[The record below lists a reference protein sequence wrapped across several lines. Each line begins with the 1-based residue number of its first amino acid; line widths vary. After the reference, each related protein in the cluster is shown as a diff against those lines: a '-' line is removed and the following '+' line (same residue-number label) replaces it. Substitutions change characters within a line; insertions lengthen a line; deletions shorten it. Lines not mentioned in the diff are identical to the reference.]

1 MSPGSN
7 PFEGMPFF
15 GDLLKMLGTQGP
27 VQWDGA
33 RQLALSIATG
43 GESEPNVDP
52 LERIRFEQLARVADL
67 QVAKA
72 TGLSTSTTGRAIT
85 ITPVT
90 RTQWALTTLD
100 AYKPLIEKMA
110 VALHPP
116 TEGDATHPT
125 MPTDPF
131 AVDPTDASVDP
142 TEAWLGQIMGLLSPM
157 LLGMTTGSLVGHLAT
172 RSFGLYDLPIPRPAG
187 DDLLVVPTN
196 IEAFGDDWSMA
207 GDDLRLWICL
217 HQLTHHAVLGRPH
230 VRARLGEL
238 LGQYASAFESDPDAL
253 GSKLTDLDIDPTG
266 GDPMARFQELMGDP
280 EVILGAVR
288 SPRQQEILPWLEAL
302 VTVVVGYVDHI
313 MDSIGSGLIGSYGQV
328 TEAMR
333 RRRVESSSSD
343 RFVERLLGL
352 DLTQDHFDR
361 GRAFVDGVVTRAGAE
376 ALEQLWTSVE
386 VLPTPNEVAAPG
398 LWLARIG
405 VEVDLDVST
414 DLGVDAEF
422 GPDAEPG
429 EPGKSGESGESG
441 DHPSQ

>member
-1 MSPGSN
+1 MRGMSPGSN

-85 ITPVT
+85 VTPVT
-90 RTQWALTTLD
+90 RTQWALVTLD
-100 AYKPLIEKMA
+100 AYRPLIEKMA

-116 TEGDATHPT
+116 TEAEAGTHPALT
-125 MPTDPF
+125 LDPPD
-131 AVDPTDASVDP
+131 VGGVDP

-172 RSFGLYDLPIPRPAG
+172 RSFGLYDLPIPRPAS
-187 DDLLVVPTN
+187 DDLLVVAAN
-196 IEAFGDDWSMA
+196 IEAFGADWSMS

-217 HQLTHHAVLGRPH
+217 HQLTHHAVLGLPH
-230 VRARLGEL
+230 VRARLDEL
-238 LGQYASAFESDPDAL
+238 LGEYASAFESDPDAL

-280 EVILGAVR
+280 EVIL
-288 SPRQQEILPWLEAL
+288 
-302 VTVVVGYVDHI
+302 
-313 MDSIGSGLIGSYGQV
+313 
-328 TEAMR
+328 
-333 RRRVESSSSD
+333 
-343 RFVERLLGL
+343 ERCARL
-352 DLTQDHFDR
+352 DL
-361 GRAFVDGVVTRAGAE
+361 
-376 ALEQLWTSVE
+376 
-386 VLPTPNEVAAPG
+386 
-398 LWLARIG
+398 
-405 VEVDLDVST
+405 
-414 DLGVDAEF
+414 DAHF
-422 GPDAEPG
+422 GPDADADDDHDDRSEP
-429 EPGKSGESGESG
+429 
-441 DHPSQ
+441 

>member
-1 MSPGSN
+1 MSPGGN

-52 LERIRFEQLARVADL
+52 TERIRFEQLARVADL
-67 QVAKA
+67 QVAQA
-72 TGLSTSTTGRAIT
+72 TGLSTSATGRSIT

-90 RTQWALTTLD
+90 RAQWALTTLD
-100 AYKPLIEKMA
+100 AYRPLIEKMA

-116 TEGDATHPT
+116 AVEGAHPSL
-125 MPTDPF
+125 PTDLF
-131 AVDPTDASVDP
+131 SLDTTDSSADP

-172 RSFGLYDLPIPRPAG
+172 RSFGLYDLPIPRPAT
-187 DDLLVVPTN
+187 DDLLVVASN
-196 IEAFGDDWSMA
+196 IEAFGSDWSMD

-217 HQLTHHAVLGRPH
+217 HQLTHHAVLNVPH
-230 VRARLGEL
+230 VRARLDEL
-238 LGQYASAFESDPDAL
+238 LGDYASAFESDPDAL
-253 GSKLTDLDIDPTG
+253 GSKLTDLDIDPSG

-288 SPRQQEILPWLEAL
+288 SPRQQELLPWLEAL
-302 VTVVVGYVDHI
+302 VTVVAGYVDHI
-313 MDSIGSGLIGSYGQV
+313 MDTVGSGLIGSYSQV

-333 RRRVESSSSD
+333 RRRVESSQSD

-352 DLTQDHFDR
+352 DLTQEHFDR
-361 GRAFVDGVVTRAGAE
+361 GRAFVDGVVERAGSDI
-376 ALEQLWTSVE
+376 LERLWTSVE
-386 VLPTPNEVAAPG
+386 VLPTPNEVDAPG

-405 VEVDLDVST
+405 IEVELD
-414 DLGVDAEF
+414 VDAELDLGDL
-422 GPDAEPG
+422 GPDAP
-429 EPGKSGESGESG
+429 SGE
-441 DHPSQ
+441 

>member
-1 MSPGSN
+1 MSQGNN

-67 QVAKA
+67 QVAQA
-72 TGLSTSTTGRAIT
+72 TGLSTSTTGRAVT
-85 ITPVT
+85 ISPVT

-100 AYKPLIEKMA
+100 AYKPLIERMA

-116 TEGDATHPT
+116 MPGSAAGHPAHPAIPTEDAT
-125 MPTDPF
+125 
-131 AVDPTDASVDP
+131 ADP

-157 LLGMTTGSLVGHLAT
+157 LLGMTTGSLVGHLAQ
-172 RSFGLYDLPIPRPAG
+172 RSFGLFDLPIPRPPS
-187 DDLLVVPTN
+187 DDLLVVSAN
-196 IEAFGDDWSMA
+196 IEAFANDWSLD
-207 GDDLRLWICL
+207 GDDLRLWVCL
-217 HQLTHHAVLGRPH
+217 HQLTHHSVLGLPH
-230 VRARLGEL
+230 VRARLDEL
-238 LGQYASAFESDPDAL
+238 LGDYAGAFQSDPDAL
-253 GSKLTDLDIDPTG
+253 GSKLEHLDIDPSG
-266 GDPMARFQELMGDP
+266 GDPMARFQEILGDP

-288 SPRQQEILPWLEAL
+288 SPRQDEILPWLEAL
-302 VTVVVGYVDHI
+302 VSVVEGYVDHI
-313 MDSIGSGLIGSYGQV
+313 MDGIGSTLIGSYGQV
-328 TEAMR
+328 TEAMQ
-333 RRRVESSSSD
+333 RRRVEAASSD

-361 GRAFVDGVVTRAGAE
+361 GRAFIDGVVERAGSAG
-376 ALEQLWTSVE
+376 LEQLWTTAE

-405 VEVDLDVST
+405 VEVELDETIALDFGDDL
-414 DLGVDAEF
+414 
-422 GPDAEPG
+422 GPDAVDG
-429 EPGKSGESGESG
+429 E
-441 DHPSQ
+441 

>member
-1 MSPGSN
+1 MSPGGN

-52 LERIRFEQLARVADL
+52 VERMRFEQLARVADL
-67 QVAKA
+67 QVAQA
-72 TGLSTSTTGRAIT
+72 TGLSPSTTGRAIT

-116 TEGDATHPT
+116 TEGDGTHPSL
-125 MPTDPF
+125 PTDPF
-131 AVDPTDASVDP
+131 AVEQPGGVDP

-172 RSFGLYDLPIPRPAG
+172 RSFGLYDLPIPRPAS
-187 DDLLVVPTN
+187 DDLLVIAANV
-196 IEAFGDDWSMA
+196 EAFGDDWSMA

-217 HQLTHHAVLGRPH
+217 HQLTHHAVLGLPH
-230 VRARLGEL
+230 VRARLDEL
-238 LGQYASAFESDPDAL
+238 LGDYASAFESDPDAL
-253 GSKLTDLDIDPTG
+253 GDKLTDLEVDPTG

-302 VTVVVGYVDHI
+302 VTVVVGYVDHT
-313 MDSIGSGLIGSYGQV
+313 MDRIGAGLIGSYDQI

-333 RRRVESSSSD
+333 RRRVEASSSD

-361 GRAFVDGVVTRAGAE
+361 GRAFIDGVADRAGTE
-376 ALEQLWTSVE
+376 ALERLWGAVE
-386 VLPTPNEVAAPG
+386 DLPTPNEVAAPG
-398 LWLARIG
+398 LWLARVGIE
-405 VEVDLDVST
+405 VELDVESEL
-414 DLGVDAEF
+414 DLGELGDL
-422 GPDAEPG
+422 GPDAPE
-429 EPGKSGESGESG
+429 G
-441 DHPSQ
+441 D